1 METTVARPF
10 RPSKSDMNPLERRTT
25 LTLSLIQALRMLGM
39 FMILP
44 VFALYARDLPG
55 GATAAQ
61 IGWAIG
67 LYGLVQ
73 ALLQIPFGMA
83 SDRIGRKPAIVAGLL
98 IFALGSWIAGASHDI
113 GLIMLGRAL
122 QGAGAVSGAV
132 SALLAD
138 ATRVQVRTSAM
149 AIMGIGMGGAFVLA
163 LVLGPVFAGWIGV
176 DGIFHLTAIAAVI
189 AAVAVIWALPA
200 VPLQPAAPG
209 GLRRV
214 LADSTL
220 LRFDAGIFL
229 LHTMMTALFIAAPHA
244 IEDTLQMPASAHWEV
259 YLPIMLVS
267 VLLVFPAIRVIEK
280 RGQGPRAFILAIAVV
295 GAALVLAALG
305 WHHAIALFAALVLF
319 FIGFNYLEGALP
331 SLISRHAPPSEKGAA
346 LGIYSSSQFLGGFAG
361 AKLGAA
367 AFGQYGAGGT
377 FAVAALV
384 SVVWLAF
391 ALAGR
396 SAARSREPGEHPAT

>member
-1 METTVARPF
+1 MRPF
-10 RPSKSDMNPLERRTT
+10 RPPKSDMNPLERRTT

-61 IGWAIG
+61 VGWAIG

-73 ALLQIPFGMA
+73 AVLQIPFGLA
-83 SDRIGRKPAIVAGLL
+83 SDRIGRKPVIVGGLL
-98 IFALGSWIAGASHDI
+98 LFALGSWIAGASHDI

-138 ATRVQVRTSAM
+138 ATRVQVRTAAM
-149 AIMGIGMGGAFVLA
+149 AIMGIGMGGAFLLA

-176 DGIFHLTAIAAVI
+176 DGIFHMTAVAAVI
-189 AAVAVIWALPA
+189 AAAAVIWALPA

-244 IEDTLQMPASAHWEV
+244 IEDTLHMPASAHWEV

-280 RGQGPRAFILAIAVV
+280 RGQGARAFVASIAIV

-305 WHHAIALFAALVLF
+305 WHHAIWLFAALVLF

-367 AFGQYGAGGT
+367 AFGHYGAGGT

-391 ALAGR
+391 ALAGA
-396 SAARSREPGEHPAT
+396 SAARGSESGETPAV